1 MPGILGRKI
10 GMTRIFDQNGENTP
24 LTLVLCTPNTVYRI
38 KTKEKD
44 KYEAVVLGFEL
55 LKRPKKTRKFRV
67 LKEFRWA
74 GEMPKAGD
82 LISVEAFNEV
92 KEVAVTGV
100 SKGKG
105 FQGTIKR
112 WHMASGPGSHGSHF
126 HREPGSIGGRARP
139 GKLHKGKHLAGH
151 MGNETVT
158 LKHVPI
164 VKVDSENNLLALKGA
179 VPGSKGGLVIIQWR
193 A

>member
-24 LTLVLCTPNTVYRI
+24 LTLVLCTPNTVHRI
-38 KTKEKD
+38 KTIEKD
-44 KYEAVVLGFEL
+44 KYSAVVLGFEP

-67 LKEFRWA
+67 LKEFRWE
-74 GEMPKAGD
+74 GDLPKAGD
-82 LISVEAFNEV
+82 LVSVETFKEI

-126 HREPGSIGGRARP
+126 HREPGSVGGRARP
-139 GKLHKGKHLAGH
+139 GKLPKGKHLAGH

-158 LKHVPI
+158 LQHVPI
-164 VKVDSENNLLALKGA
+164 VKIDSENNLLALKGA
-179 VPGSKGGLVIIQWR
+179 VPGPKGGIVIIK